1 VGIKNPF
8 LHLELGAV
16 AYGTEVISLGAIDGQ
31 PTSNLGAMAYDTEMR
46 YLGIVGHDGKFRPRG
61 IM

>member
-1 VGIKNPF
+1 MGIKNPF

-16 AYGTEVISLGAIDGQ
+16 AYGTEVISLDAIDGQ
-31 PTSNLGAMAYDTEMR
+31 PASNLGAMAYGTEMR
-46 YLGIVGHDGKFRPRG
+46 YLGVVGHDAKFTPKG